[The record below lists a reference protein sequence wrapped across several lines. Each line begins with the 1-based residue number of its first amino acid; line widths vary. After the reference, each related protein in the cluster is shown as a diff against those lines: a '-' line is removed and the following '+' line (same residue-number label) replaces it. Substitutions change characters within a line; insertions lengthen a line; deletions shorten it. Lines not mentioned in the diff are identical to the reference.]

1 MVHDKLISSNFVD
14 KKSQMSVEDR
24 CLKHYDVIV
33 IGGGPAGL
41 FTAIECAKKGQ
52 RIALLEKNKSCGRK
66 LLMAGAGK
74 CNITQA
80 GDMAHFLTCYGENA
94 RFLKQALLAFSN
106 EELLSF
112 FRKRGLEFVTTD
124 KGKVFPKSLKSQD
137 VLRVLLSECERRGIE
152 ILYEQAVE
160 EVLKNDET
168 FMVRTSK
175 ECFGSRVVVVA
186 TGGLS
191 YPHTGSTGDGYVF
204 AKRFGHKIIPT
215 KPALT
220 PLKIKNYEWSDLSG
234 TSFEALSYTHW
245 RGGKK
250 LGAYQGDFLLTHS
263 GVSGPGIIN
272 YSRYMQAGDV
282 IKCNFVGADSIE
294 LFRSKLTKRLSEGK
308 KTLVKTVVR
317 DLPLTKR
324 FADKVLE
331 LCGIGEEL
339 KCAELTKATRQK
351 LLTTLTEY
359 EMEVKELGGYHVAM
373 VTTGGVSLKEIK
385 PKTME
390 SKKISNLY
398 FVGEVLDIDGDTGG
412 YNIQAAM
419 SMAYLAA
426 KAISEQ

>member
-1 MVHDKLISSNFVD
+1 MPL
-14 KKSQMSVEDR
+14 EDR
-24 CLKHYDVIV
+24 YLKNYDVV
-33 IGGGPAGL
+33 VVGGGPAGL
-41 FTAIECAKKGQ
+41 FTAIMCAKKGW

-80 GDMAHFLTCYGENA
+80 GEMAHFLTCYGENA
-94 RFLKQALLAFSN
+94 CFLKQALLSFSN
-106 EELLSF
+106 EDLLAF
-112 FRKRGLEFVTTD
+112 FKKRGLEFVTMEN
-124 KGKVFPKSLKSQD
+124 GKVFPKSLKSQD
-137 VLRVLLSECERRGIE
+137 VLQVLLVECERRGVE
-152 ILYEQAVE
+152 IYYEHAVDSIVKE
-160 EVLKNDET
+160 EET
-168 FMVRTSK
+168 FVVTTQK
-175 ECFGSRVVVVA
+175 ERLTSRVVVVA

-191 YPHTGSTGDGYVF
+191 YPHTGSTGDGFIF
-204 AKRFGHKIIPT
+204 AKQFGHKIVPT

-220 PLKIKNYEWSDLSG
+220 PLKIKNYAWADLSG
-234 TSFEALSYTHW
+234 TSFEALSYTLW
-245 RGGKK
+245 RQGKK
-250 LGAYQGDFLLTHS
+250 IGTYQGDFLLTHS

-272 YSRYMQAGDV
+272 YSRYMQSGDV

-294 LFRSKLTKRLSEGK
+294 AFRSQLTKTLSEGK
-308 KTLVKTVVR
+308 KTLVKTIVR

-331 LCGIGEEL
+331 LCGISEAL

-373 VTTGGVSLKEIK
+373 VTTGGVSIKEIK

-390 SKKISNLY
+390 SKKVPNLY

-412 YNIQAAM
+412 YNIQAAL
-419 SMAYLAA
+419 SMAYVAA
-426 KAISEQ
+426 KAIGEQKES

>member
-175 ECFGSRVVVVA
+175 ECFESRVVGNGWA
-186 TGGLS
+186 
-191 YPHTGSTGDGYVF
+191 
-204 AKRFGHKIIPT
+204 
-215 KPALT
+215 
-220 PLKIKNYEWSDLSG
+220 
-234 TSFEALSYTHW
+234 
-245 RGGKK
+245 
-250 LGAYQGDFLLTHS
+250 
-263 GVSGPGIIN
+263 
-272 YSRYMQAGDV
+272 
-282 IKCNFVGADSIE
+282 
-294 LFRSKLTKRLSEGK
+294 
-308 KTLVKTVVR
+308 
-317 DLPLTKR
+317 
-324 FADKVLE
+324 
-331 LCGIGEEL
+331 
-339 KCAELTKATRQK
+339 
-351 LLTTLTEY
+351 
-359 EMEVKELGGYHVAM
+359 
-373 VTTGGVSLKEIK
+373 
-385 PKTME
+385 
-390 SKKISNLY
+390 
-398 FVGEVLDIDGDTGG
+398 
-412 YNIQAAM
+412 
-419 SMAYLAA
+419 
-426 KAISEQ
+426 